1 MLWFP
6 WTLSTMFSY
15 LLFELG
21 CIVWVKYMLWMLD
34 TGRHCICVTGDQ
46 FWTVFVTTNFIFV
59 FSSCNPCNSSLHSS
73 FQWLDLNVMG
83 KRNDNDE
90 ATIFLINH
98 QPDTRVKLSLV
109 KHNLFYLQT
118 TQKRKDGW
126 WVHSWENYSCWDLH
140 FQTHKELVFFL
151 GGGWGGGG

>member
-1 MLWFP
+1 MVSVDVKHHVFLLAVWA
-6 WTLSTMFSY
+6 WLHCLGKVHVVDVGHRQTLY
-15 LLFELG
+15 LCDRWPVLNCL
-21 CIVWVKYMLWMLD
+21 C
-34 TGRHCICVTGDQ
+34 
-46 FWTVFVTTNFIFV
+46 TTNFIFV

-151 GGGWGGGG
+151 GGGGGGGGGG